1 MAGLCIAIALVCV
14 SLCYLFYHRGGRE
27 LRAVFITS
35 CQDPPSDSNSS
46 SIDSLVVS
54 DDPELAMDIDIS
66 IQRRN
71 SKNVDSESSKVG
83 DGS

>member
-1 MAGLCIAIALVCV
+1 VAGLCIAIALVCV

-35 CQDPPSDSNSS
+35 CQDPPSDNNSS

-66 IQRRN
+66 IQRRQ
-71 SKNVDSESSKVG
+71 SKEDDSKVG
-83 DGS
+83 DGT

>member
-1 MAGLCIAIALVCV
+1 V

-35 CQDPPSDSNSS
+35 CQDPPSDNISS

-66 IQRRN
+66 IQRRHSKEESEN
-71 SKNVDSESSKVG
+71 SKVE

>member
-1 MAGLCIAIALVCV
+1 M
-14 SLCYLFYHRGGRE
+14 
-27 LRAVFITS
+27 FITS
-35 CQDPPSDSNSS
+35 CQDPPSDNISS

-66 IQRRN
+66 IQRRQ
-71 SKNVDSESSKVG
+71 SKEESEDSKVG

>member
-1 MAGLCIAIALVCV
+1 MCV
-14 SLCYLFYHRGGRE
+14 SLCYLFYPRGGRE

-35 CQDPPSDSNSS
+35 CQDPPSESNLS

-66 IQRRN
+66 IQRRHSNSN
-71 SKNVDSESSKVG
+71 SKEPESEHSKVCDG
-83 DGS
+83 D